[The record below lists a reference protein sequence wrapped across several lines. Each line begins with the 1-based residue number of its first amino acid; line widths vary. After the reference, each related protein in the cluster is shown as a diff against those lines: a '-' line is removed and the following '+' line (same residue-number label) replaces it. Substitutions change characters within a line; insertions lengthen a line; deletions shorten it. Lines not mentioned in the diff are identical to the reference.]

1 MPSMSMNSY
10 VSYRGTVSPTHCD
23 YMGHMSVAFYVQRFD
38 EGAWQLLASL
48 GVTSQRMRERR
59 MGVAAVEQRI
69 SYRKELLTGDRF
81 TVRSGVRAVGDTSLR
96 LWQDIRH
103 ADTDEV
109 AAEVELVGVHLDL
122 VARRAVRLPDDVRER
137 AEAMAHAP
145 ILPAMP
151 GVPALPG
158 ASP

>member
-1 MPSMSMNSY
+1 MSQHTY

-38 EGAWQLLASL
+38 ESAWQLLASL
-48 GVTSQRMRERR
+48 GVTGERMRERR
-59 MGVAAVEQRI
+59 MGVAAIEQRI
-69 SYRKELLTGDRF
+69 SYRKELRAGDVF

-96 LWQDIRH
+96 LWQEIRH
-103 ADTDEV
+103 GDTDEL
-109 AAEVELVGVHLDL
+109 AAEVDLVGVHLDL

-137 AEAMAHAP
+137 AETMAQAP

-151 GVPALPG
+151 GVPAFVG
-158 ASP
+158 ARS